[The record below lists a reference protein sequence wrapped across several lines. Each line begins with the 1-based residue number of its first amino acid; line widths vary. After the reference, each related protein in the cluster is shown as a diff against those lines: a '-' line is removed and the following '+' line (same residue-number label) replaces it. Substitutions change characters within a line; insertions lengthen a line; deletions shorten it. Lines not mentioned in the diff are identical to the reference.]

1 MVYVKMVKTRKTTI
15 FEKQGPCTLTY
26 AMEDEVLF
34 KMPKKHTQFA
44 KNKIQAYRTT
54 ETLFKETS

>member
-1 MVYVKMVKTRKTTI
+1 MVYVKMVKTRETTL

-44 KNKIQAYRTT
+44 KN
-54 ETLFKETS
+54 